1 MNRSARRK
9 MLRVVGI
16 IMVVMLPVMLALWF
30 AQLRAV
36 SETSAQLRTFAE
48 LALDKTE
55 LVIQQVDLARD
66 EAEKY
71 QGGLCTP
78 GHRQYMLNVVRGRLF
93 VADLIYAEGQNFLCS
108 TVFTP
113 DQPYA
118 IPAANYTRKPDV
130 AIYYYRDTP
139 FYTGYKMTYMQRG
152 NYVVVVNPLSYSEV
166 MSADHSLSWG
176 VYDTV
181 TNAFF
186 SVSQKAN
193 VSLLNS
199 MIRDKESVFQ
209 KDNRFYTIVTSP
221 KRPIAAIVSTS
232 NKRFYE
238 TLYHQTT
245 LTLPLGMICSI
256 IILLVWSRTH
266 RELNSPGRLLHR
278 ALNKRQLCVHY
289 QPIIDIKKNRCVG
302 AEALLRWP
310 GFNGQVMSP
319 AEFIPLAENEGMS
332 ERITDYVVEEVFNDL
347 GHFLAEHPHL
357 YISINLS
364 ATDFHS
370 SRLIAMISEKAHH
383 YAVRAQQIKIE
394 VTERGFIDVP
404 KTTPV
409 IQAFRQAGYEVA
421 IDDFGTGYS
430 NLHNLYSL
438 NVDILKIDKS
448 FIDTLTTNSTSH
460 LIAEHIIEMAQ
471 SLRLKTIAEGVETAE
486 QVSWLLKRG
495 VQFCQGWHFAKAM
508 PPQEF
513 MTWQQ
518 QPLH

>member
-55 LVIQQVDLARD
+55 LVIQQVELARSD
-66 EAEKY
+66 AEKY
-71 QGGLCTP
+71 QGELCTP

-93 VADLIYAEGQNFLCS
+93 IADLIYAEGQNFLCS
-108 TVFTP
+108 TAITP
-113 DQPYA
+113 EQPYA
-118 IPAANYTRKPDV
+118 IAAANYKLKPDV

-139 FYTGYKMTYMQRG
+139 FFTGYKMTYMQRG
-152 NYVVVVNPLSYSEV
+152 NYVVVVNPLFYSEV
-166 MSADHSLSWG
+166 MSTDYSLSWG

-199 MIRDKESVFQ
+199 MIRHKESSFQ
-209 KDNRFYTIVTSP
+209 KDGRFYTIVKSD

-232 NKRFYE
+232 SKRFYE
-238 TLYHQTT
+238 ILYHQAT

-256 IILLVWSRTH
+256 IILLMWSRTH

-289 QPIIDIKKNRCVG
+289 QPIIDIKNNQCVG

-319 AEFIPLAENEGMS
+319 AEFIPLAEKEGMI

-347 GHFLAEHPHL
+347 GHFLATSPHL

-364 ATDFHS
+364 ASDFHS
-370 SRLIAMISEKAHH
+370 SRLIALISDKARH

-471 SLRLKTIAEGVETAE
+471 SLRLKTIAEGVETDE

-495 VQFCQGWHFAKAM
+495 VQYCQGWHFAKAM

-518 QPLH
+518 QPL